1 MNLEVLKLG
10 SQTKKRSSKVAALSE
25 KSTTDREN
33 MKRFLK
39 ARRSTKK

>member
-10 SQTKKRSSKVAALSE
+10 SQTKKRPSKVAALSQ
-25 KSTTDREN
+25 STTDREN